1 MKIQTFEKKK
11 NQIKELNKT
20 NTALT
25 TKVTKPLNIQ
35 CEKIPLSIQQ
45 YFSKELKPKSTFEI

>member
-1 MKIQTFEKKK
+1 MKIQTFEKK
-11 NQIKELNKT
+11 NQIKELNKA
-20 NTALT
+20 NTTLT

>member
-1 MKIQTFEKKK
+1 MKIQTFEKK

-20 NTALT
+20 NTTLT

>member
-1 MKIQTFEKKK
+1 MKIQTFKKK

-20 NTALT
+20 NTTLT